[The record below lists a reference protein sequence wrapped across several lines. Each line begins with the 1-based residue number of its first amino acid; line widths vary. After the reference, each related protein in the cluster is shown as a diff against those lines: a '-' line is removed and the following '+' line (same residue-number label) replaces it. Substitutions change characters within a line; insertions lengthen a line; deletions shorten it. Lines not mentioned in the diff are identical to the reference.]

1 MSLSKRDLECNEN
14 YFVYILKCS
23 DESYYTGVTNDLERR
38 VGEHQSGI
46 INGYTS
52 SRLPVKLVYSERF
65 SDVNQAIK
73 SEKQIKGWNRKKKE
87 ALIAGNFDLLV
98 KLSNQKVK
106 KN

>member
-1 MSLSKRDLECNEN
+1 M
-14 YFVYILKCS
+14 
-23 DESYYTGVTNDLERR
+23 ERR

-73 SEKQIKGWNRKKKE
+73 SEKQIEGWNRKKKE
-87 ALIAGNFDLLV
+87 ALIAGNFDLLI

>member
-1 MSLSKRDLECNEN
+1 MKD

>member
-1 MSLSKRDLECNEN
+1 MNVMKD

>member
-1 MSLSKRDLECNEN
+1 MKD

-46 INGYTS
+46 ISGYTS

>member
-1 MSLSKRDLECNEN
+1 MKD

-65 SDVNQAIK
+65 SDVNQTIK

-87 ALIAGNFDLLV
+87 ALIAGNFDLIV
-98 KLSNQKVK
+98 KLSKQKVK